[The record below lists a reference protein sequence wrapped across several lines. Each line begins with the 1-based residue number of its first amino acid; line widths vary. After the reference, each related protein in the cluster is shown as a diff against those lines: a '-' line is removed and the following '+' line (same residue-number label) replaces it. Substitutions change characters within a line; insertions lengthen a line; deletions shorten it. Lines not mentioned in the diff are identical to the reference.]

1 MCLGTRWW
9 CIVVTLTTEVKKSF
23 GSLYELLILM
33 PQSWCVAGCSFSPCV
48 CACLYYSL
56 IWSELST
63 TAMPALM
70 AQLKQYGV
78 RKRCKRSLLQMLF
91 PSNDSMMICCT
102 GLGSVWPLMHF
113 LLGVAMIPTA
123 AWFVVPGVIVIALT
137 CHARSQAGKGLMASQ
152 QLHPCLQSERMAC
165 RLRII
170 DLSELPKYLQLERPG
185 VVCLW

>member
-1 MCLGTRWW
+1 MSGDGCQEGLFSIGMHVPRDS
-9 CIVVTLTTEVKKSF
+9 VVMHCCD
-23 GSLYELLILM
+23 IDHR
-33 PQSWCVAGCSFSPCV
+33 GCSFSPCV

-123 AWFVVPGVIVIALT
+123 A
-137 CHARSQAGKGLMASQ
+137 
-152 QLHPCLQSERMAC
+152 
-165 RLRII
+165 
-170 DLSELPKYLQLERPG
+170 
-185 VVCLW
+185 